1 MQHVTELQLGHLYM
15 KGSILIILIIL
26 YLDHNQLMVLGQ
38 VAYDKL
44 FDLVWETSENLKE
57 STWTC

>member
-44 FDLVWETSENLKE
+44 FDLV
-57 STWTC
+57 